1 MRSGSRVR
9 TGPSLA
15 SVAVAILLVAG
26 LHAIPGAGI
35 RAQSSKS
42 VVGKWTTLP
51 SQMPINP
58 VHIALL
64 HTGKV
69 LVVAGSGNVAGNT
82 NLQAGIWDPDSGSII
97 LQPLTWDM
105 FCNGMVIL
113 PDGRPLING
122 GTIQYD
128 PFYGQPRN
136 AVFDPATGTFTDV
149 QSMAHGRWYP
159 TVTTL
164 GDGRVMTFS
173 GLKETGGTNTAVEI
187 YTPGVGW
194 SPEYPAGWTPPLYP
208 RMHLLPD
215 GTVLYSGSGTGSRI
229 FNPST
234 HAWTGVVAST
244 NYTGTRT
251 YGTSV
256 LLPLKASQG
265 LCGEGHDLRR
275 RQPGDRHDGNPG
287 HHGDTAAVAVRPIDV
302 AGANRDERHDP
313 AQRQSAR
320 DGRFDQRTKT
330 SRPPA

>member
-1 MRSGSRVR
+1 MDTRSDVRLAPSRW
-9 TGPSLA
+9 
-15 SVAVAILLVAG
+15 SVAAATILAAIIAVHSQAV
-26 LHAIPGAGI
+26 
-35 RAQSSKS
+35 RAQQPAAQ
-42 VVGKWTTLP
+42 GKWTTLP

-82 NLQAGIWDPDSGSII
+82 NLQAGIWDPESGSII
-97 LQPLTWDM
+97 MQPLTWDM

-149 QSMAHGRWYP
+149 QGMAHGRWYP

-194 SPEYPAGWTPPLYP
+194 SPVPGWVDAAAVSPHAPASRRHRPVLRVGY
-208 RMHLLPD
+208 RVAHLQSVDAHVDRGRRLD
-215 GTVLYSGSGTGSRI
+215 QLHGYTDLRHVSSAAAQS
-229 FNPST
+229 
-234 HAWTGVVAST
+234 VA
-244 NYTGTRT
+244 
-251 YGTSV
+251 
-256 LLPLKASQG
+256 G
-265 LCGEGHDLRR
+265 LCGEG
-275 RQPGDRHDGNPG
+275 
-287 HHGDTAAVAVRPIDV
+287 
-302 AGANRDERHDP
+302 
-313 AQRQSAR
+313 S
-320 DGRFDQRTKT
+320 
-330 SRPPA
+330 